1 MNRRKRPWLRR
12 TLGIALVLLI
22 GLPLAAWLAIRA
34 SLPQYEGVAR
44 LPGVTA
50 KVQVDRDASGWP
62 ASRPRAR
69 TTPTGRWVTCTPRS
83 ATSRWT

>member
-22 GLPLAAWLAIRA
+22 GLPLVAWLAIRA

-50 KVQVDRDASGWP
+50 KVQVDRDALGV
-62 ASRPRAR
+62 ASIKAASADDAYRAL
-69 TTPTGRWVTCTPRS
+69 GTCTPRS